1 MGTTQHF
8 KTLVLASLCTIL
20 LATPGVIFGRII
32 YVDDDAEVAQ
42 DGSSW
47 AAAIRYL
54 RDALAGAQAG
64 DEIRVAQGTYYPDE
78 GAPAEGERQYS
89 LFVPSGVTLK
99 GGFAGPGA
107 TDPNQCDPVG
117 FPSILSGD
125 FSYNDPPVP
134 RMEDLATDSRYR
146 DNFRRVVVMER
157 PDANTVLDGFTICG
171 AHAYPTEDCG
181 GLYLDD
187 GSPQIL
193 NCSFVGNAAAGLWI
207 QAARTGP
214 TDCKPFLRNCR
225 FERNITGLSSAAH
238 LGGDKVVLTMHQ
250 CRFVR
255 NGTAVDFT
263 ECEISLSECHFTD
276 NGLLT
281 QPRAGGIHGGL
292 GHVRLHECVF
302 SNNRGPHGACI
313 DAEDGTLEATR
324 CLFLGNRAAGEG
336 GCLRLMRGGT
346 ASFTN
351 CVFAGNRAGERG
363 GAVASS
369 TPDGRTIITNSIFW
383 NNEAPQGPQLYL
395 DEGPLQVQYCD
406 VQGGAADV
414 GVGPEESVLIL
425 EWGFGNIDSDPAF
438 VDGGHWSEDAFIPG
452 DYHLLSEAGR
462 WHLGT
467 QSWVADDVTSP
478 CIDAGDPNSPVGE
491 EPFPNGERVNIGVY
505 GGTQEASMSPAAGPM
520 AGKWSEPVPLAEVNL
535 DDAEEWAPVLSADSL
550 TLYFGRVNGP
560 ESDLGRIFQATR
572 PAPTP
577 DSPFA
582 SIIKLPGTLNH
593 APGHVLCPWVS
604 PDGLRLYYNYQTG
617 STFRLMVSERA
628 ADSPRWMT
636 GTVISELNQLSNRLI
651 TCRLTS
657 DELTIFFGG
666 PDQRG
671 AGAEY
676 DIWMATRPDRHAP
689 FGAPVNMEGLNSPA
703 NDLHASPSAD
713 GLSLYFA
720 SKRSGPYQLFRSTR
734 ESRNAPFGPPVHLPF
749 FDTPNGF
756 SMFPYLSPD
765 GKEFYFMR
773 QTGADRSARD
783 IWVSYRLD

>member
-1 MGTTQHF
+1 MRTKRQLR
-8 KTLVLASLCTIL
+8 KLTLALLCTIVL
-20 LATPGVIFGRII
+20 GVPGVVPGRTI
-32 YVDDDAEVAQ
+32 YVDDNAGVGQ

-47 AAAIRYL
+47 ATAIRYL

-107 TDPNQCDPVG
+107 TDPNQCDPAG

-125 FSYNDPPVP
+125 LCYDDPPVP

-171 AHAYPTEDCG
+171 AHAYPAEDCG
-181 GLYLDD
+181 GLYVDE

-207 QAARTGP
+207 QAGQMGP
-214 TDCKPFLRNCR
+214 TACKPFLRNCR
-225 FERNITGLSSAAH
+225 FEVNITGLSSAAH

-255 NGTAVDFT
+255 NGAAIDFT

-281 QPRAGGIHGGL
+281 QPHTGGIHGGL
-292 GHVRLHECVF
+292 GYVGLHDCVF
-302 SNNRGPHGACI
+302 SNNQGPRGACI
-313 DAEDGTLEATR
+313 DATGGALEATR
-324 CLFLGNRAAGEG
+324 CLFLGNRAADEG
-336 GCLRLMRGGT
+336 GGAHLTQQVT

-351 CVFAGNRAGERG
+351 CVFVGNRAEQRG
-363 GAVASS
+363 GAVATSAS
-369 TPDGRTIITNSIFW
+369 EGRTFITNSILW
-383 NNEAPQGPQLYL
+383 NNEAPAGPQLYL

-406 VQGGAADV
+406 IQGGAADV
-414 GVGPEESVLIL
+414 GVGADESVSTLA
-425 EWGFGNIDSDPAF
+425 WGSGNIDSDPAF
-438 VDGGHWSEDAFIPG
+438 VDGGHWSEDAFVPG
-452 DYHLLSEAGR
+452 DYHLLSAAGR
-462 WHLGT
+462 WHPGT
-467 QSWVADDVTSP
+467 QDWVVDAVTSP
-478 CIDAGDPNSPVGE
+478 GIDTGDPNSPVGE
-491 EPFPNGERVNIGVY
+491 EPLPNGGRVNMGVY
-505 GGTQEASMSPAAGPM
+505 GGTPEASWSPTPGPM
-520 AGKWSEPVPLAEVNL
+520 VGQWSAPVPLTEVNL
-535 DDAEEWAPVLSADSL
+535 DDAEEWAPVLSADGL

-560 ESDLGRIFQATR
+560 ESEFGRVFQATR
-572 PAPTP
+572 QAPTP
-577 DSPFA
+577 DSPFT
-582 SIIKLPGTLNH
+582 SITKLRGTLNWSSE
-593 APGHVLCPWVS
+593 HVLCPWVS
-604 PDGLRLYYNYQTG
+604 ADGLRLYYNYQTG
-617 STFRLMVSERA
+617 SIFRLMVSERA
-628 ADSPRWMT
+628 PDSPCWMT
-636 GTVISELNQLSNRLI
+636 GKAISELNQLSSRLI
-651 TCRLTS
+651 TCRLTW
-657 DELTIFFGG
+657 DERTIFFGG
-666 PDQRG
+666 PDLQG
-671 AGAEY
+671 SGAEY

-703 NDLHASPSAD
+703 NDLHAAPSPD

-720 SKRSGPYQLFRSTR
+720 SQRRGRYQLFGSKR
-734 ESRNAPFGPPVHLPF
+734 ESRNAPFGPPVHLAL

-773 QTGADRSARD
+773 QTGANRSDRD